1 MTGDVTQL
9 LEDWRLGDEDASSR
23 LMRLIYDELHLL
35 AARQL
40 RHERSDHTLKTG
52 DLVHETYLR
61 LVDQKRARWQNRAH
75 FFGIAA
81 TMMRRILVNHAHRH
95 LAAKRGRG
103 ARKLSL
109 DEALTLSAE
118 RSPELIA
125 LDDALKELSAIDPQ
139 QARIVELRFFAG
151 LTIQEIAQVIDVSAA
166 TVTRRWRTARA
177 WLYRSLAEQV
187 AAQDAESGESDRS

>member
-1 MTGDVTQL
+1 MAGDVTQL
-9 LEDWRLGDEDASSR
+9 LEDWRRGDEDAPNQ
-23 LMRLIYDELHLL
+23 LLELIYDQLHQL
-35 AARQL
+35 AARHL

-61 LVDQKRARWQNRAH
+61 LADQKRAGWQNRAQ

-95 LAAKRGRG
+95 LAAKRGQG

-109 DEALTLSAE
+109 DEAVTLSAE
-118 RSPELIA
+118 RAPELVA
-125 LDDALKELSAIDPQ
+125 LDDALSRLAAIDAQ

-151 LTIQEIAQVIDVSAA
+151 LGREEIALVLGISSA
-166 TVTRRWRTARA
+166 TVTRRWRMARA
-177 WLYRSLAEQV
+177 WLYRSLTERERPA
-187 AAQDAESGESDRS
+187 